1 MATVQQQVGQQPGG
15 PSDIQ
20 LPPPTGTVL
29 EGIRGKVFV
38 DRYALRDESGQAVE
52 HYPEQ
57 MWQRVARAIAAV
69 EPDDAARREWE
80 GRFYDVLSGFKFVP
94 GGRILSGAGTGH
106 HVTYYNC
113 FVIPSPED

>member
-29 EGIRGKVFV
+29 EGIRGKVFA

-69 EPDDAARREWE
+69 EPDGRRAQGVGGALLRRPLRISSSSPGDA
-80 GRFYDVLSGFKFVP
+80 SSP
-94 GGRILSGAGTGH
+94 GPAPAT
-106 HVTYYNC
+106 T
-113 FVIPSPED
+113 